1 MATAESWTAS
11 WGVQRRT
18 WRAAFLAA
26 LVCAAFIAVST
37 QSEAQAPDPQQGLA
51 LKADAAALCA
61 LVGKMQVI
69 AFKYGYDPATA
80 ELRELEPYAVGYT
93 KQRKVL
99 LFGRQVKGYS
109 KSTAASGAEALPGW
123 RNFRIDKIEKG
134 MINARV
140 STFDPVRPDPAE
152 HRYISEFVCKNELVQ
167 Q

>member
-1 MATAESWTAS
+1 MAAAASWTATR
-11 WGVQRRT
+11 GIRRQA
-18 WRAAFLAA
+18 WRPAFLAA
-26 LVCAAFIAVST
+26 LVCATFIAIST

-69 AFKYGYDPATA
+69 AFRYGYDPVTA

-109 KSTAASGAEALPGW
+109 KSAAANGAEALPGW

-140 STFDPVRPDPAE
+140 STFDPVQPDPAE
-152 HRYISEFVCKNELVQ
+152 HRYISEFVCKNEFIQ
-167 Q
+167 